1 MRPVTSR
8 GTELVDWKA
17 SSIALRVDLRVLR
30 ARDSTGAVRPRSRAI
45 GSEQALSAGRAVRL
59 QGPQTDVRA
68 EQAARDRGCEFEA
81 ERLKSHLKS
90 SEKMSSSPTDP
101 RRTRTS
107 HQPAMLAVSH
117 HGKGQHYESGSFE
130 ASLCSTA
137 VLGRAA
143 AAGLGDGLACP
154 TATEST
160 RTLFERDRKEV
171 PSSASPECD
180 ASELTFEFDAA
191 AGWEGGFC

>member
-1 MRPVTSR
+1 MRPVTLR

-17 SSIALRVDLRVLR
+17 SSIALRVHLRVLR
-30 ARDSTGAVRPRSRAI
+30 ARDSTGAARPRSRAI

-59 QGPQTDVRA
+59 QGPQTDVCA

-117 HGKGQHYESGSFE
+117 HGKGQNYESGSFE
-130 ASLCSTA
+130 ALRSACSPFSTA
-137 VLGRAA
+137 SAA
-143 AAGLGDGLACP
+143 L
-154 TATEST
+154 
-160 RTLFERDRKEV
+160 RTLSPILSDSRPGPR
-171 PSSASPECD
+171 ASPTSSMPRRS
-180 ASELTFEFDAA
+180 AVR
-191 AGWEGGFC
+191 